1 METNN
6 QKLGLML
13 STAVGSVLIALGAL
27 IIFYVLPSAL
37 AIISMPAKVPF
48 MNEMFNWLMAGS
60 EQLSNQINIEFYQI
74 FQACIKVVVVVVF
87 IYACV
92 KLVALGALIVKEGVG
107 LIREAIKALS
117 PPDVKK

>member
-1 METNN
+1 
-6 QKLGLML
+6 
-13 STAVGSVLIALGAL
+13 
-27 IIFYVLPSAL
+27 
-37 AIISMPAKVPF
+37 
-48 MNEMFNWLMAGS
+48 
-60 EQLSNQINIEFYQI
+60 
-74 FQACIKVVVVVVF
+74 VVVVF